1 MPVKQTL
8 IFPTRKDYWLF
19 ILFYYV
25 VGGILMIP
33 FIYIYSG
40 FMGRSRFWAKY
51 IYIYLYNFFIFLFDR
66 LKINFEYLGSKFFLN
81 LVKINFDMIILIIS
95 WLFFKKKKNSNNKP
109 IWSKIGG
116 KNSKPNNKSINLFI
130 LNLKKNHL
138 DLNKFEIN

>member
-1 MPVKQTL
+1 
-8 IFPTRKDYWLF
+8 
-19 ILFYYV
+19 
-25 VGGILMIP
+25 
-33 FIYIYSG
+33 
-40 FMGRSRFWAKY
+40 MGRSRFWAKYIY

-66 LKINFEYLGSKFFLN
+66 LKINFEYLGSKFSLN

-95 WLFFKKKKNSNNKP
+95 WLFLKKKKTLITNQFDLKY
-109 IWSKIGG
+109 GG